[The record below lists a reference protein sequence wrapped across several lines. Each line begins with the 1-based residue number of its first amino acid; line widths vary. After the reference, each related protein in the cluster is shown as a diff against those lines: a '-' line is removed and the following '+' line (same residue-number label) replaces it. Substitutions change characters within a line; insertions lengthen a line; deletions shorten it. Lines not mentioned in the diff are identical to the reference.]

1 MSGLQT
7 IDCTGVLIGNDDLP
21 VPQHV
26 PTEVKAGTTPLLVY
40 PTQSD
45 KDGAK

>member
-1 MSGLQT
+1 MKGIDV
-7 IDCTGVLIGNDDLP
+7 IDCTGVLVGNDDLP
-21 VPQHV
+21 VPEWV

-45 KDGAK
+45 KDGTP